1 MAAPDVRIIVRPEQD
16 FYLFNQEQPVHFRVS
31 AKDETVQHAEIL
43 RSVRLNCT
51 VYDPKGQQVTFK
63 TKPNDTTTVY
73 SYVSFALRKKSYK
86 SGVYR
91 YQCRAIS
98 ENLKLEKV
106 LTIIDYLTVNPLA
119 EGEMFIPLS
128 DRKKVTLII
137 KNRGKQIHYTN
148 EVHNYVCVLL
158 CYLTM
163 HYLTVNPLAEGEM
176 FIPLSDRKKVTLI
189 IKNRGKQI
197 HYTNEVHNYVCVLE
211 GPPID
216 ALRFQRN
223 EPRWISRENSKSAVA
238 LENVLY
244 VTEEA
249 SIGYY
254 HYRCFYNKNGLK
266 LHSEL
271 RFSVLDKNLMTL
283 DIDPIGHSTF
293 VYHTQGIR
301 PAFRCHTKYLGT
313 NTLHRP
319 IWRLLHGQSDFVIK
333 DETDYTQ
340 SQSTVYLVDDKEGQ
354 STFQCSL
361 R

>member
-106 LTIIDYLTVNPLA
+106 LTIID
-119 EGEMFIPLS
+119 
-128 DRKKVTLII
+128 
-137 KNRGKQIHYTN
+137 
-148 EVHNYVCVLL
+148 
-158 CYLTM
+158 
-163 HYLTVNPLAEGEM
+163 YLTVNPLAEGEM